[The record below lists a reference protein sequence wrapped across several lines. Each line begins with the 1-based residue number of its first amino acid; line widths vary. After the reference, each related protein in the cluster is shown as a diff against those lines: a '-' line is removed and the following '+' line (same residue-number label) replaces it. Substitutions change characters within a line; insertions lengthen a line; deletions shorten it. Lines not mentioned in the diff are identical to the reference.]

1 MYVLTAC
8 LVDCFHPCMHS
19 DDNSATETQ
28 SRLLSKISLN
38 LDDTEGFESETHE
51 TVIVDPES

>member
-1 MYVLTAC
+1 
-8 LVDCFHPCMHS
+8 MHS

-51 TVIVDPES
+51 TVIVDPDS